1 MEEVLA
7 LLPTDEGGLKKISK
21 NSLVVLHGMLS
32 WHGCPEL
39 RHLAFV
45 ALMRLG
51 RQAPT
56 LFRKDD
62 DPAQD
67 ATAGMGCHK
76 RGRLCYFLTAQPLSD
91 VWSQSIWASVGHKQ
105 SQQWMHRESYQAIEA
120 FMKDS
125 TTQFSDVHEQLLP

>member
-1 MEEVLA
+1 MEEMLS
-7 LLPTDEGGLKKISK
+7 LLPADDKALGAVSRE
-21 NSLVVLHGMLS
+21 SLAELHGMLS
-32 WHGCPEL
+32 WHGSPEL

-67 ATAGMGCHK
+67 ATAGMC
-76 RGRLCYFLTAQPLSD
+76 
-91 VWSQSIWASVGHKQ
+91 
-105 SQQWMHRESYQAIEA
+105 
-120 FMKDS
+120 
-125 TTQFSDVHEQLLP
+125 

>member
-1 MEEVLA
+1 MEEMLF
-7 LLPTDEGGLKKISK
+7 LLPADEKALGAISK
-21 NSLVVLHGMLS
+21 ESLAELHGMLS
-32 WHGCPEL
+32 WHGNPEL

-67 ATAGMGCHK
+67 ATAGVPVK
-76 RGRLCYFLTAQPLSD
+76 PQKRRGRSLST
-91 VWSQSIWASVGHKQ
+91 WRGHK
-105 SQQWMHRESYQAIEA
+105 A
-120 FMKDS
+120 
-125 TTQFSDVHEQLLP
+125 

>member
-1 MEEVLA
+1 MEELLS
-7 LLPTDEGGLKKISK
+7 LLPSDERLLGMTSRESLAGLHS
-21 NSLVVLHGMLS
+21 MLS
-32 WHGCPEL
+32 WHGSPEL

-67 ATAGMGCHK
+67 ATAGT
-76 RGRLCYFLTAQPLSD
+76 RFLRSRQP
-91 VWSQSIWASVGHKQ
+91 
-105 SQQWMHRESYQAIEA
+105 
-120 FMKDS
+120 
-125 TTQFSDVHEQLLP
+125 